1 MDTPPPHGGPTFVRV
16 VSVGRRMQDGW
27 RQVDRGGPFKRFLAG
42 VAVLLLA
49 VPILI
54 VAVFAILTIVA
65 LGIASALVTW
75 VLGGGSGPGMG
86 RGKGP
91 ERPTDREA
99 GRENVRV
106 IPPSK

>member
-1 MDTPPPHGGPTFVRV
+1 MEIPPSQGGPTFVRV

-42 VAVLLLA
+42 IMVLLLA
-49 VPILI
+49 VPILFF
-54 VAVFAILTIVA
+54 VVLAVLLIVA

-75 VLGGGSGPGMG
+75 AFGGRSG

-91 ERPTDREA
+91 GNPTNQDA

-106 IPPSK
+106 IPPAD